1 MVDTAV
7 LGAGAL
13 GVATAYYLNRAGDSV
28 CVLER
33 RGGGARDHVLVGN
46 PMVG

>member
-13 GVATAYYLNRAGDSV
+13 GVATAYYLNRGGDSV
-28 CVLER
+28 CVLEQ
-33 RGGGARDHVLVGN
+33 RGGGWLAA
-46 PMVG
+46 